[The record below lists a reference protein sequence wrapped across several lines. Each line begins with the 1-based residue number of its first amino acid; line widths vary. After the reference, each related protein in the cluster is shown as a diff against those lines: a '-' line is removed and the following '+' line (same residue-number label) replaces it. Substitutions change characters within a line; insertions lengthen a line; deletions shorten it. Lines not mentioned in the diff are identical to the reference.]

1 MSLSIPSQVLD
12 LLQSEYK
19 CEMIGLPQSARVGTD
34 INISPEKLL
43 QIKESLEFCE
53 DSEAEDFMT
62 IFIEGLK
69 ICRSEL
75 EKMDTLSD
83 EFCASY
89 LDALKT
95 TSQVLQEETKGI
107 EMKRKS
113 VDFEMENTHTE
124 ETTSSPNGKKR
135 RGNLPKPAT
144 NLLKKWLFDHLYHPY
159 PLEEEKAMLSSQT
172 GLSLNQIS
180 NWFINARRRILQ
192 PMLDSV
198 RQQQVEIDEKNV

>member
-1 MSLSIPSQVLD
+1 MSIPSQVLD
-12 LLQSEYK
+12 LLQAEYK

-43 QIKESLEFCE
+43 QIKESLDFCE
-53 DSEAEDFMT
+53 DGEAEDFMS
-62 IFIEGLK
+62 IYIEGLK
-69 ICRSEL
+69 TCKTEL

-89 LDALKT
+89 LDALKA

-107 EMKRKS
+107 EMKRK
-113 VDFEMENTHTE
+113 TE
-124 ETTSSPNGKKR
+124 FDMDDNQSDESSSPGGKKR

-198 RQQQVEIDEKNV
+198 RQQQVEMEEKNV